1 MSTYTDVDGGDSHTY
16 TVVEQGTGTLPGFMT
31 LSGYTLTV
39 TPNLNTYSGTY
50 DIEVK
55 VVDSNSMLDAAGT
68 KQDSDVFRITV
79 IAVNDPP
86 VFDTVPLST

>member
-1 MSTYTDVDGGDSHTY
+1 MS
-16 TVVEQGTGTLPGFMT
+16 

-55 VVDSNSMLDAAGT
+55 VVDSNSMSDAAGT
-68 KQDSDVFRITV
+68 KSAVDVFRITV

-86 VFDTVPLST
+86 VFDTVPFVT